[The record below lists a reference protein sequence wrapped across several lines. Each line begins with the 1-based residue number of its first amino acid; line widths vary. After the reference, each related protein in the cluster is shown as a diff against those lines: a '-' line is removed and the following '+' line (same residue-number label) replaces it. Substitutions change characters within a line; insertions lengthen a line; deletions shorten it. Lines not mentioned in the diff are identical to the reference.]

1 MITYYQQ
8 KEGKGNDTN
17 ILCPT
22 YLLVAVYT
30 FVIDMSLS
38 RSFFKAQK
46 TIENVNFWLNFLML
60 KKKKKFQVDINIF
73 DGKAGSF
80 LCCNHIEEN
89 HHIRLF
95 FVILHLKHGTYI
107 RW

>member
-1 MITYYQQ
+1 MIDIFCHNRKKSPLANGMITYYQQ

-46 TIENVNFWLNFLML
+46 TIENV
-60 KKKKKFQVDINIF
+60 
-73 DGKAGSF
+73 
-80 LCCNHIEEN
+80 
-89 HHIRLF
+89 R
-95 FVILHLKHGTYI
+95 
-107 RW
+107 

>member
-22 YLLVAVYT
+22 YLLAAVYT

-46 TIENVNFWLNFLML
+46 TIENV
-60 KKKKKFQVDINIF
+60 K
-73 DGKAGSF
+73 
-80 LCCNHIEEN
+80 
-89 HHIRLF
+89 
-95 FVILHLKHGTYI
+95 
-107 RW
+107 

>member
-46 TIENVNFWLNFLML
+46 TIENV
-60 KKKKKFQVDINIF
+60 
-73 DGKAGSF
+73 
-80 LCCNHIEEN
+80 
-89 HHIRLF
+89 R
-95 FVILHLKHGTYI
+95 
-107 RW
+107 